1 MVVCSCA
8 DGVSVGKYLGEE
20 FWVVE
25 GARVL
30 TGDAKL
36 PVGVAATVY
45 ILRMPPS
52 LIPSDLPQ
60 FSRLLGENGFLFL
73 VCFPV
78 IMGKV
83 DYDCL
88 CFL

>member
-45 ILRMPPS
+45 ILRMPPC

-60 FSRLLGENGFLFL
+60 FSRLLGGKWFLIFSMFS
-73 VCFPV
+73 C
-78 IMGKV
+78 
-83 DYDCL
+83 DCG
-88 CFL
+88 